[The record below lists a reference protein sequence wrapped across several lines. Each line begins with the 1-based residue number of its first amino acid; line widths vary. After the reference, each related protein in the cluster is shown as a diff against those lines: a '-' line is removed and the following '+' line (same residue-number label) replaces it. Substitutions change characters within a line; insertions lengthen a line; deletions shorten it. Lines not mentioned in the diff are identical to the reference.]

1 MHQLLS
7 QNDEKPLQ
15 NNENSNYK
23 DYYEELKNLIET
35 FDDKDTKYY
44 KKYIE
49 PLKIL
54 QNTWCPV

>member
-54 QNTWCPV
+54 QNT